1 MHETLRPHVTKILSH
16 TINDPNPRHMPSD
29 TVEFT
34 FNLTTLDATKHT
46 AVTLPFKN
54 QAVRQPPSGTIVD
67 EPTQQLTPKQLAEPF
82 DGKDAGVI
90 AIRVNNEGDSQPVF
104 RHEGED
110 IMSDDEDTIVQETL
124 GVHEGMM
131 KLERAAH
138 DDHEEI
144 ECAVCLCKIEEEEMR
159 ELRCSHLFHQSCLDA
174 WTAYKYATCPICRD
188 SIAPPR
194 LVTELGE
201 ETLFFNFCSFS
212 STSQRDKWW
221 LR

>member
-1 MHETLRPHVTKILSH
+1 MSLSFNAKDETSLFHAKVMMIGLQRLAKILRSRMRNMRLKNLYH
-16 TINDPNPRHMPSD
+16 KIEKTESMRQEAKGHRKTQKLIAKTLKSADP
-29 TVEFT
+29 
-34 FNLTTLDATKHT
+34 
-46 AVTLPFKN
+46 
-54 QAVRQPPSGTIVD
+54 
-67 EPTQQLTPKQLAEPF
+67 
-82 DGKDAGVI
+82 I
-90 AIRVNNEGDSQPVF
+90 A
-104 RHEGED
+104 
-110 IMSDDEDTIVQETL
+110 
-124 GVHEGMM
+124 

-201 ETLFFNFCSFS
+201 EMLFFNFCSFS

-221 LR
+221 VR

>member
-1 MHETLRPHVTKILSH
+1 MLSFVASITKYLIRAWAFLMTYSVLGLCMHSCNEL
-16 TINDPNPRHMPSD
+16 IN
-29 TVEFT
+29 
-34 FNLTTLDATKHT
+34 L
-46 AVTLPFKN
+46 
-54 QAVRQPPSGTIVD
+54 Q
-67 EPTQQLTPKQLAEPF
+67 
-82 DGKDAGVI
+82 
-90 AIRVNNEGDSQPVF
+90 
-104 RHEGED
+104 
-110 IMSDDEDTIVQETL
+110 
-124 GVHEGMM
+124 

-144 ECAVCLCKIEEEEMR
+144 ECAVCLCKIEEEEIR

-201 ETLFFNFCSFS
+201 EMLFFNFCSFS